1 MFVQEEILNLQNLIK
16 KEIEFEKKLVSEN
29 TNLTIIENKKLAGE
43 NPPLVFL
50 SFEDW
55 ENHTKN
61 KILQITEVLNSIDR
75 GKGLLIALK
84 LHGGGI

>member
-29 TNLTIIENKKLAGE
+29 TNLTIIEKKKLAGE
-43 NPPLVFL
+43 SPPLVFL

-55 ENHTKN
+55 EKHTKG
-61 KILQITEVLNSIDR
+61 KILQITEVLKSIDR

-84 LHGGGI
+84 LHGGVA